1 MRITAI
7 WAAKEK
13 ADYLLKELD
22 EKGGLPLLVKE
33 EYSNSSYRS
42 NSYISNNV
50 SFHPQVNHSKISSKS
65 GEIGFRKIK
74 ITAQIYVKILTNEKL

>member
-1 MRITAI
+1 
-7 WAAKEK
+7 
-13 ADYLLKELD
+13 LLKELVA
-22 EKGGLPLLVKE
+22 KRGPPILVKE
-33 EYSNSSYRS
+33 KYSNSSLI
-42 NSYISNNV
+42 NSYISKNV